1 VAHISGASHAFRK
14 AFDPNRGRKSM
25 NKLWLTVAMAA
36 SVAAMQLPAS
46 AAPVNGIPAPHGVR
60 GIIIHHC
67 RWHGRYYRRCPPHGP
82 IGIVVGR
89 RPIGVVGQRP
99 IGAHPIGVPPGRGP
113 GGLVN
118 GIPAEQHVQ
127 H

>member
-1 VAHISGASHAFRK
+1 MKR
-14 AFDPNRGRKSM
+14 
-25 NKLWLTVAMAA
+25 LWLTVAMAA
-36 SVAAMQLPAS
+36 SVAAMQFPAS
-46 AAPVNGIPAPHGVR
+46 AAQVTGIPAPHGVH

-67 RWHGRYYRRCPPHGP
+67 RWHGRYYRRCPHHGP
-82 IGIVVGR
+82 IGIIIGR
-89 RPIGVVGQRP
+89 KPIGRQPIGVVGQ
-99 IGAHPIGVPPGRGP
+99 HPIGVPPARGA